1 MQSRHISRVIRRPV
15 AEVYDFVADPANLPR
30 WAAGLAQGEVRRS
43 GDALVAA
50 SPMGEVVVRFVPRND
65 FGVVD
70 HDVTLPS
77 GETVNNPFR
86 VLAHPD
92 GAEVLFT
99 VRQLGATDEEF
110 ERDCGLVAADL
121 DRLAA
126 LLEG

>member
-1 MQSRHISRVIRRPV
+1 MR
-15 AEVYDFVADPANLPR
+15 
-30 WAAGLAQGEVRRS
+30 
-43 GDALVAA
+43 GDALVAD

-65 FGVVD
+65 FGVAD

-99 VRQLGATDEEF
+99 VRQLAMGDEEF
-110 ERDCGLVAADL
+110 ERDCRLVAADL